1 MGGGGGGVG
10 KAWKRKVGTNASKET
25 HHLVCQEQNC
35 LETKFAGTEVEE
47 IFQAG
52 PQELHHHHI
61 IVPLCSTPLN
71 GGDTH
76 WGKRKIKP
84 TEQRKTA
91 APLLRTSCVTPN
103 HFLSKAL
110 QNNLLLQPLPSPI
123 LSSPS
128 HLLPASSCRTCF
140 QCGAGDAWF

>member
-1 MGGGGGGVG
+1 MKKAQDTAVLEQRGWGGEGR
-10 KAWKRKVGTNASKET
+10 KAWKRRVGTNASEET

-52 PQELHHHHI
+52 PQELHHHDI

-84 TEQRKTA
+84 MEQRKTA
-91 APLLRTSCVTPN
+91 A
-103 HFLSKAL
+103 
-110 QNNLLLQPLPSPI
+110 SPAEKI
-123 LSSPS
+123 IRNTKSFP
-128 HLLPASSCRTCF
+128 F
-140 QCGAGDAWF
+140 